1 MRGGEGLFSSWIE
14 KEIWLMQVTQKDCH
28 SIGLEGNIFRLQ
40 SVALTL
46 RTRDYAEKWRFSEEL
61 DFAYFCRDARSSIIS
76 GKSKVRFGTTIQ
88 SVARYLNDGTHS
100 SPKAQDTKQIR
111 EQETKRLEKFIS
123 ENNLWID
130 DIDFSQYVSEGAE
143 QRVYLKDSDHVL
155 KLKDAIY
162 YSYWKDYFHNLLLH
176 NFFFSDTAYELIGF
190 TKENNVLYAVVQQSF
205 VTISQT
211 TDLNEVKAFLGSNG
225 FLTQKTH

>member
-1 MRGGEGLFSSWIE
+1 
-14 KEIWLMQVTQKDCH
+14 MQNHLK
-28 SIGLEGNIFRLQ
+28 N
-40 SVALTL
+40 
-46 RTRDYAEKWRFSEEL
+46 EL
-61 DFAYFCRDARSSIIS
+61 HNIIS

-88 SVARYLNDGTHS
+88 SVARYLNDGTQS

-111 EQETKRLEKFIS
+111 EQETKRLENFIS
-123 ENNLWID
+123 EKNLWRD

-143 QRVYLKDSDHVL
+143 QRVFLKDSDHVL
-155 KLKDAIY
+155 KLNDAIY

-211 TDLNEVKAFLGSNG
+211 TDLDEVKAFLGSNG
-225 FLTQKTH
+225 FINNRNHDYFNPDLGLILEDLHDENVLTRNDILYFIDTVFYITDEFWSHE